1 MNRRGFL
8 KFLSTATVAAALP
21 AIGSAPALGIA
32 IPGIYRDMRFDDPVS
47 APPGSRFENC
57 WFSAAAALALPEGC
71 SFFFN
76 YFDGPFGI
84 AGRGRLPSVRID
96 DCVGRGVVSDPS
108 TADINGDWTL
118 YMGPG
123 NYP

>member
-8 KFLSTATVAAALP
+8 KFLSTATAAAALP

-57 WFSAAAALALPEGC
+57 WFSAKASAALAPACEY
-71 SFFFN
+71 FFC
-76 YFDGPFGI
+76 YFDGPVILSDRSRYNVTGKTTVYFQG
-84 AGRGRLPSVRID
+84 GRVP
-96 DCVGRGVVSDPS
+96 
-108 TADINGDWTL
+108 
-118 YMGPG
+118 
-123 NYP
+123 